1 MILCVESLKDSNKNY
16 LELIKEFIKV
26 AVYKIDTQKSFV
38 FLYTK
43 YKIS

>member
-1 MILCVESLKDSNKNY
+1 MCRKSERLQQKLFRT
-16 LELIKEFIKV
+16 IKEFIKV
-26 AVYKIDTQKSFV
+26 AVYKINTQKSFV